1 MNSLLRSK
9 VTSTATS
16 DAQPF
21 NREDVP
27 RQAGSRLSSQTL
39 NGCIQLSRWL
49 TLRSA
54 ASSIEP
60 VERFGYSPRA
70 RRAYSVS
77 WLAAVGALLVLPHA
91 TNGLP

>member
-1 MNSLLRSK
+1 MDRGSPF
-9 VTSTATS
+9 V
-16 DAQPF
+16 F
-21 NREDVP
+21 NREDVT
-27 RQAGSRLSSQTL
+27 RQAGRRLSSQTL
-39 NGCIQLSRWL
+39 SGCIQLSRWL